1 MLGFAKSN
9 SNEGNEISEIQAGL
23 KEGFIKKKKKK
34 KERAIYQEQKLKKGK
49 INQAAHF
56 KSLQINLLFL
66 LWLLN
71 VSLVFG

>member
-23 KEGFIKKKKKK
+23 KERFIKK

-56 KSLQINLLFL
+56 KSFQVNLLFL

>member
-23 KEGFIKKKKKK
+23 KERFIKK

-56 KSLQINLLFL
+56 KSLQVNLLFL